1 MIVFFIGDIS
11 RTAGTE
17 RVTTV
22 IASALADQGFPIAI
36 LSMNGGTTSGF
47 PLHHSVKLF
56 SLHMEERSANFSELA
71 KYLALRRFILRENVR
86 VIVNVDALLCWY
98 SIPASASLR
107 VKVVSWEHFHR
118 AINPGDL
125 GQKIRRRIGR
135 WIAVRSAN
143 CVVTLTERDRRQYI
157 AKENCRSSIMV
168 IPNPITLNPW
178 SSKVN
183 KHKRIL
189 AAGRLVPQKG
199 FDLLIHAW
207 SLIAKRNTEWR
218 LQIVGSGPQGRELR
232 ELARELKV
240 DNQIEFYEHS
250 SHLEQYYLGAS
261 LFAMTSRF
269 EGLPLVLI
277 EAKKFGLPCISFDC
291 ACGPSEIIRDGV
303 DGILIPDGDVP
314 AMATGLEQLIQDEM
328 LRLTYSNAAQKD
340 TRFDL
345 EPITDLWL
353 KLLKNLRSSLYERF
367 EEI

>member
-36 LSMNGGTTSGF
+36 LSMNGGTKSGF
-47 PLHHSVKLF
+47 PLHTSVKLF

-71 KYLALRRFILRENVR
+71 KYLALRRFILRENVT
-86 VIVNVDALLCWY
+86 VIINVDALLCWY

-107 VKVVSWEHFHR
+107 VKIVSWEHFHR
-118 AINPGDL
+118 AINPGDF
-125 GQKIRRRIGR
+125 GQKIRRHIGR
-135 WIAVRSAN
+135 WMAVRLAN
-143 CVVTLTERDRRQYI
+143 CVVTLTERDRRQYT
-157 AKENCRSSIMV
+157 AKANCRSSVMV
-168 IPNPITLNPW
+168 IPNPITLNPRTN
-178 SSKVN
+178 KIN

-207 SLIAKRNTEWR
+207 SLVAKRNPEWCV
-218 LQIVGSGPQGRELR
+218 QIVGSGPQGRELR
-232 ELARELKV
+232 DLARSLKV
-240 DNQIEFYEHS
+240 NNQIEFYEHS
-250 SHLEQYYLGAS
+250 SHLDQYYLDAS
-261 LFAMTSRF
+261 IFAMTSRF

-291 ACGPSEIIRDGV
+291 ACGPSEIIRDGE
-303 DGILIPDGDVP
+303 DGLLIPDGDVP
-314 AMATGLEQLIQDEM
+314 AMAAGLEQLIQDEK
-328 LRLTYSNAAQKD
+328 LRLTYSNSAQKD

-345 EPITDLWL
+345 APITDLWL
-353 KLLKNLRSSLYERF
+353 KLLENIRFCLHERSEAV
-367 EEI
+367 